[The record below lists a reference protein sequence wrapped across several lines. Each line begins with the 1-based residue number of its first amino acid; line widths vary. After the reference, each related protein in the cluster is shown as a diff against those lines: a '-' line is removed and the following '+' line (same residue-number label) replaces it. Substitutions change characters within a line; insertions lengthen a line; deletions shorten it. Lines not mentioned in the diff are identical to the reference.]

1 MQVRVLIFG
10 KLVDIVK
17 STTLTLSD
25 IADTNTLVNELNKQ
39 YPALAHSKYVMAVDK
54 KTIIA
59 NTVLEEESTVALLPP
74 FSGG

>member
-39 YPALAHSKYVMAVDK
+39 YPALPHSKYVMAVDK